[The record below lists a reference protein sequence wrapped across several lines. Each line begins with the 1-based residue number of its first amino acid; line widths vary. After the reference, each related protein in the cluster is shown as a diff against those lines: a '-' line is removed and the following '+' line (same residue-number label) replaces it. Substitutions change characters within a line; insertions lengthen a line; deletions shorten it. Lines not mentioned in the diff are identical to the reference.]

1 LQPHSRSLILTLL
14 FFLTFGCGPRTEV
27 DLLLTNGKIFSAGH
41 GSPVHATLAVKDGL
55 VVAAGERSMAR
66 HYRASK
72 RINLSGKTVIPG
84 FNDTHQHVR
93 GRPRRHLELEDLTS
107 LKDLHNRIQAKAEEL
122 GPDEWITGYG
132 WAEDDLAEKRRPLRW
147 DLDEAAPE
155 NPVILSRAGGHS
167 AVASSLA
174 LKLAE
179 IDRNT
184 PNPEGGVI
192 ERDDSGELNGIIRE
206 RAGMVYR
213 LVPDATWEELK
224 PSFIQNLESFLSLGI
239 TSFIQA
245 GASIREWGQ
254 WQEIYNEYGEKL
266 PRATVQIRW
275 AGRKE
280 MEVSGL
286 MTGQGDYRLRVGA
299 IKILA
304 DGGFTGPAAYTIA
317 PYKGRETYRGKMN
330 YSEEELNTIIFDAH
344 ETGWQLGFHAIG
356 DAAIKL
362 TVEMFV
368 AALEKWPRG
377 DHRHY
382 LNHFTVSPPAD
393 TYRLMAM
400 YGIHIAQQPNFTW
413 TLDSRYMENLDGD
426 RLELNNPLRTPM
438 DYSIFVALG
447 SDILP
452 TDPFQGLH
460 SSVTRMGKTGRIF
473 GPGERLSM
481 EEAVIG
487 YTRNGAFLTF
497 EENMK
502 GTLEAGMLA
511 DFVILS
517 QDIFTVPAGA
527 IRKTAVEQTYIG
539 GKLVYDASKSEL

>member
-1 LQPHSRSLILTLL
+1 MHARPRLLILL
-14 FFLTFGCGPRTEV
+14 FLLTFGCGPKTEV
-27 DLLLTNGKIFSAGH
+27 DLLLVNGRIVTAGD
-41 GSPVHATLAVKDGL
+41 GFPIYATLAVKEG
-55 VVAAGERSMAR
+55 VVHAVGDHSLAR
-66 HYRASK
+66 HYRSAK
-72 RINLSGKTVIPG
+72 RINLNGKTVLPG

-93 GRPRRHLELEDLTS
+93 GRPRRHLELGDLTS
-107 LKDLHNRIQAKAEEL
+107 LKDLHSRIQTKAEEL
-122 GPDEWITGYG
+122 GPGEWITGYG
-132 WAEDDLAEKRRPLRW
+132 WAEDDLSEKRRPLRW

-184 PNPEGGVI
+184 PDPEGGVI
-192 ERDDSGELNGIIRE
+192 ERDDSGDLNGIIRE
-206 RAGMVYR
+206 RAGLVYR
-213 LVPDATWEELK
+213 LVPNATWEELK
-224 PSFIQNLESFLSLGI
+224 PSFINNLEHFLSLGI

-245 GASIREWGQ
+245 GATIEEWGQ
-254 WQEIYNEYGEKL
+254 WQEVYNEHGEEL

-275 AGRKE
+275 TSREK
-280 MEVSGL
+280 MEASGL
-286 MTGQGDYRLRVGA
+286 MTGQGDDHLRVGA
-299 IKILA
+299 VKILA
-304 DGGFTGPAAYTIA
+304 DGGFTGPAAYTID
-317 PYKGRETYRGKMN
+317 PYKGRKTYRGKMN
-330 YSEEELNTIIFDAH
+330 YSDEALETIIFDAH

-356 DAAIKL
+356 DAAIKM

-368 AALEKWPRG
+368 DALEKWPRG

-382 LNHFTVSPPAD
+382 LNHFTVSPPAE

-400 YGIHIAQQPNFTW
+400 HGIHIAQQPNFTW
-413 TLDSRYMENLDGD
+413 TLDSRYMENLDDD

-438 DYSIFVALG
+438 DYGIFVALG

-452 TDPFQGLH
+452 TGPFQGLH
-460 SSVTRMGKTGRIF
+460 SSVTRLGKTGRVF
-473 GPGERLSM
+473 GPGEHLSM
-481 EEAVIG
+481 EEAILG

-497 EENMK
+497 EENIK
-502 GTLEAGMLA
+502 GTLEPGMLA

-517 QDIFTVPAGA
+517 QDILSVPAEK
-527 IRKTAVEQTYIG
+527 IRRTAVEKTYVG